1 MNIVISIV
9 LLSLSAL
16 FSGLVLGLLSINKS
30 ELERKIRL
38 GDKRAE
44 KIYQIRQHPNRLLI
58 TLVMVNVL
66 VNSILSVFLASIM
79 SGLAAVVLLTVL
91 IVVFSE
97 ILPQAIF
104 ARHAMAYTAPFVPL
118 VKVMMILMYPIAQP
132 MSWILERFIGKETAT
147 IWDKDE
153 LEELIKDHHESEK
166 SDLSED
172 EGEMLIGA
180 ISFSDKKVGEVMT
193 YKDNCFLLEDH
204 TVLTE
209 EVLAKIK
216 NMGFTRVPIFD
227 DYHQNILGILYTK
240 DLILVPTGTPI
251 MDIYRKDSIF
261 RVHTD
266 LNLDKMLK
274 MFIKRRIHMA
284 YVLNKKDEFVGLIT
298 LEDIVEEII
307 SQEIE
312 DETDTDED

>member
-1 MNIVISIV
+1 MIIFFSLI
-9 LLSLSAL
+9 LLVLSAVS
-16 FSGLVLGLLSINKS
+16 SGLTLGLLSINKS

-38 GDKRAE
+38 GDKNAE
-44 KIYQIRQHPNRLLI
+44 KIYEVRKNSNALLV
-58 TLVMVNVL
+58 TLLTGNVL
-66 VNSILSVFLASIM
+66 VNSILSILLGSIM
-79 SGLAAVVLLTVL
+79 SGTLAVVLSTML
-91 IVVFSE
+91 IVIFGE
-97 ILPQAIF
+97 ILPQAFF
-104 ARHAMAYTAPFVPL
+104 ARHAMVFAAPFVPL
-118 VKVMMILMYPIAQP
+118 VKVLMVLFAPIVIP
-132 MSWILERFIGKETAT
+132 MSWLLERLIGKENPTV
-147 IWDKDE
+147 WNKEE
-153 LEELIKDHHESEK
+153 LEELIKDHGDSEH
-166 SDLSED
+166 SDLEVD
-172 EGEMLIGA
+172 EGEMIIGA
-180 ISFSDKKVGEVMT
+180 LSFSDKKVGEVMT

-216 NMGFTRVPIFD
+216 DMGFTRVPIFD

-240 DLILVPTGTPI
+240 DLILVPVGTPI

>member
-1 MNIVISIV
+1 MIILFSLI
-9 LLSLSAL
+9 LLTLSAI
-16 FSGLVLGLLSINKS
+16 FSGLTLGFLSINKS

-38 GDKRAE
+38 GDKNAAR
-44 KIYQIRQHPNRLLI
+44 IYEVRKNPNAVLVTLL
-58 TLVMVNVL
+58 TGNVL
-66 VNSILSVFLASIM
+66 VNSILSILMGSIM
-79 SGLAAVVLLTVL
+79 SGTLAVVISTAL
-91 IVVFSE
+91 IVIFGE
-97 ILPQAIF
+97 ILPQAFF
-104 ARHAMAYTAPFVPL
+104 ARHAMAFAAPFVPL
-118 VKVMMILMYPIAQP
+118 VKVLMVVFSPIVIP
-132 MSWILERFIGKETAT
+132 MSWVLEKIIGKEHPT
-147 IWDKDE
+147 IWNKEE
-153 LEELIKDHHESEK
+153 LEELIKDHGDSEH
-166 SDLSED
+166 SDLEID
-172 EGEMLIGA
+172 EGEMIIGA
-180 ISFSDKKVGEVMT
+180 LSFSDKKVGEVMT

-209 EVLAKIK
+209 EILAKIK
-216 NMGFTRVPIFD
+216 DMGFTRVPVFD

-240 DLILVPTGTPI
+240 DLILVPVGTPI

-312 DETDTDED
+312 DETDSDED